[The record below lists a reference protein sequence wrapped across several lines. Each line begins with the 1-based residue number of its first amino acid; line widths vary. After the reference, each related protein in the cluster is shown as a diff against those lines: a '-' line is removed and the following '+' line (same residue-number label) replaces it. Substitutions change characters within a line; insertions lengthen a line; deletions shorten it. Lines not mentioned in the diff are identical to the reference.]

1 MRNSKQKLFEVLD
14 IEDDVVEMQYG
25 GGLSS
30 AYSTLADRRQNMYGM
45 GESPS
50 QMSSVFQDPLES
62 SAFSP
67 VNMEHG
73 GDIVVPT
80 IYRSNGGDVDDSD
93 DNFGGF
99 GSEGFGDSF
108 GDLGAGG
115 ASNFGPADGD
125 ADGNLQGFYDYYTN
139 PENVN
144 VEGTITGG
152 KFQSG
157 EDSSPTL
164 ADLYRS
170 QGYSP
175 NEIAGIAGYRGGL
188 SDAERDEFNFGKG
201 DAQSL
206 QDAIDRGQFKGA
218 GGTFGRTLESLGLAT
233 HGKGIYG
240 PLEAFTPGKALY
252 YDQEG
257 YEAGPRSDE
266 VKDAD
271 QRGQYNADNIIGGVD
286 ADPAVN
292 LFDMYM
298 SDPFRNK
305 SETIAE
311 TASRFEAENPGM
323 VAPTEAFGYS
333 RNSSTLTSD
342 LMDSLNTTRGKGAL
356 QGGLMMLG
364 AGINPVG
371 LIGNLSTRY
380 EDGKTKN
387 MYSDVTDVV
396 KDTLGLNTGKGKGIG
411 DAVEIINDP
420 AGYLS
425 RNIDTVGK
433 SVPDLGPIE
442 DVKAEQARQAD
453 IAFGRQ
459 SQEDISKDV
468 NLRDKEVFETKD
480 SIFPNLGGYTNNFSG
495 FVGDPDPT
503 DIGRLTKD
511 GAENTLSLGS
521 LAPDPR
527 EAPEQ
532 NIFEKGIS
540 ALVNL
545 FGGPEAASRNNIDT
559 SFGSGNDQPER
570 RVAPPPKIPEVL
582 SAAIEQAEPIPVEDS
597 GLSARELSLGPQVN
611 TLILQGV
618 DPSTAIRQ
626 VGIDQGD
633 FTVAQI
639 LKLLGVS

>member
-1 MRNSKQKLFEVLD
+1 ME
-14 IEDDVVEMQYG
+14 
-25 GGLSS
+25 
-30 AYSTLADRRQNMYGM
+30 A
-45 GESPS
+45 
-50 QMSSVFQDPLES
+50 

-67 VNMEHG
+67 VNMEQG

-125 ADGNLQGFYDYYTN
+125 ADGNLQGFYDYYTD
-139 PENVN
+139 PQNVN
-144 VEGTITGG
+144 VEGTITGD
-152 KFQSG
+152 KTTDFQSG

-188 SDAERDEFNFGKG
+188 SDVERDEFNFGKG

-266 VKDAD
+266 IKDAD
-271 QRGQYNADNIIGGVD
+271 QRGQYNADNLIGGVD
-286 ADPAVN
+286 ADPAVK

-323 VAPTEAFGYS
+323 TAPTEAFGYS

-342 LMDSLNTTRGKGAL
+342 LMDSLNDSRGKGAL

-364 AGINPVG
+364 AAINPVG

-396 KDTLGLNTGKGKGIG
+396 QDTLGLNTGKGKGIG

-453 IAFGRQ
+453 IAYNLNENRTGT
-459 SQEDISKDV
+459 DMSKEFKT
-468 NLRDKEVFETKD
+468 RVFDESLYPRYETKTQLPTGEEVLSYD
-480 SIFPNLGGYTNNFSG
+480 ERFT
-495 FVGDPDPT
+495 GDPRGMSAK
-503 DIGRLTKD
+503 GRTPKSAQD
-511 GAENTLSLGS
+511 DLSLGS

-532 NIFEKGIS
+532 NMFAKGIS
-540 ALVNL
+540 ALVDL
-545 FGGPEAASRNNIDT
+545 FGGPEAASRNNLDT
-559 SFGSGNDQPER
+559 SFDSGNDQPER
-570 RVAPPPKIPEVL
+570 RVAPPKIPEVL

-626 VGIDQGD
+626 VGIDQGE